1 MRGYAAHTLGYAPH
15 TLGYAGLLQVRVF
28 TCNPLHNHFYPQRRP
43 QYHHARSQQDFRRPR
58 GRRGPMGHGRQ
69 GRSPTSPAP
78 SAPTLGS
85 PARRTSTRPPS
96 ATLGLAQSPPPAPS
110 LGQCVMF
117 RGGALPLNTFGGGVF
132 ARRVGGGF
140 SSRGG
145 GRGHARARAGHGSH
159 GGIRNAPEES
169 SMGAGRVQVRDRQ
182 GPAERRK
189 IID

>member
-78 SAPTLGS
+78 SAPTIGS
-85 PARRTSTRPPS
+85 PSRRTSTRPTS
-96 ATLGLAQSPPPAPS
+96 STLGLAKSPPPAPS

-117 RGGALPLNTFGGGVF
+117 RGVALPLNTFGGGYLPG
-132 ARRVGGGF
+132 AWAGDSRAVGGGGGTHGQGQGTAHMAEYETHLR
-140 SSRGG
+140 SRVWV
-145 GRGHARARAGHGSH
+145 
-159 GGIRNAPEES
+159 
-169 SMGAGRVQVRDRQ
+169 RVGFRSGTGRDRRKE
-182 GPAERRK
+182 ER
-189 IID
+189 